1 MYLEILA
8 ACKDLATPGMGAGEG
23 FLASVDAYVVDQLV
37 LGLEGAPIAGAADPE
52 AGVRGA
58 LRPAHMLHS
67 EMRHDLVHGVKD
79 LVARLAPLLLLLL
92 QTQPRRLIG
101 IYPEALHLLLNTRRC
116 RRWLMPH
123 VTQEGS
129 SSGGM
134 HRGHGMGGMRVGV
147 GHGVGG
153 MMMCRMH
160 CSRRELAVVMV
171 MLGIGGM
178 CCICRMMLMVMV
190 MTVERMLAKAAA
202 QLSCS
207 CLRREAGEEHRV
219 RTRCCC
225 CCCCCIVAGI
235 VAASPQEKVT

>member
-8 ACKDLATPGMGAGEG
+8 ARKDLATPGMGAGERL
-23 FLASVDAYVVDQLV
+23 LAGVDAYVVDQLV
-37 LGLEGAPIAGAADPE
+37 LGLEGAPVAGAADPE
-52 AGVRGA
+52 TGVRGA

-67 EMRHDLVHGVKD
+67 EMRHNLVHGVKD
-79 LVARLAPLLLLLL
+79 LVARLASLLLLL
-92 QTQPRRLIG
+92 QTESRRLIG
-101 IYPEALHLLLNTRRC
+101 IYPQALHLLLNTRRC

-123 VTQEGS
+123 VAQEGS

-134 HRGHGMGGMRVGV
+134 HRGHGMGGMRMGV
-147 GHGVGG
+147 GHGGVGG

-190 MTVERMLAKAAA
+190 VTVERMLAKAAA
-202 QLSCS
+202 QLRCS

-219 RTRCCC
+219 RTRR
-225 CCCCCIVAGI
+225 
-235 VAASPQEKVT
+235 